1 MQNLRIAIIGA
12 GPAGCALARL
22 LHLGG
27 IQATI
32 FEGENSASI
41 RSQGGTLDLHTSS
54 GLAAIKEAGLWDEFL
69 SHARYDGQY
78 MAITDKDLHYYV
90 VRGADAE
97 SSAAFGERPEIDRV
111 KLRELLLD
119 SLPEGTVKWGHRLQ
133 KVQGNT
139 LTFAD
144 GTTASFD
151 LVVGAD
157 GAFSKVRLSIAP
169 ELKPEYTRVAMHH
182 FTIPDAEKTA
192 PETYKLVN
200 RGSVFSSA
208 DGQRFT
214 LQQMGDGSITAG
226 ISFVR
231 EDADWMKPEKCGYDS
246 QDLAEVKKAMAKEIE
261 HWKPEFHTAL
271 QAAQGETSTRS
282 LWRLPVGQRWQHAS
296 GITLIGDAA
305 HLMTPH
311 AGEGVNQALEDAM
324 LLARVILKAQG
335 SQDLDEQIAQFESE
349 MIARVEKIQQLAW
362 DRCVGLMFT
371 PGAPKAL
378 VDKAI
383 QQRIKE
389 AKAMGLDAEQMKAV
403 DAAVAK
409 AQAQADALNKAEA

>member
-1 MQNLRIAIIGA
+1 MANNH
-12 GPAGCALARL
+12 PGCALARL

-32 FEGENSASI
+32 FEGEDSASV
-41 RSQGGTLDLHTSS
+41 RSQGGTLDLHTTS
-54 GLAAIKEAGLWDEFL
+54 GLAAVKEAGLWDEFL

-78 MAITDKDLHYYV
+78 MAITDKNLHYYV
-90 VRGADAE
+90 VRGVDEE

-111 KLRELLLD
+111 KLRELLLG
-119 SLPEGTVKWGHRLQ
+119 SLPAGTVKWGHRLQ

-139 LTFAD
+139 LTFVNGA
-144 GTTASFD
+144 TASFD
-151 LVVGAD
+151 LIVGAD

-200 RGSVFSSA
+200 RGSVFSSN
-208 DGQRFT
+208 DGQRYT
-214 LQQMGDGSITAG
+214 LQQMGDGSINAG

-246 QDLAEVKKAMAKEIE
+246 QDLTEVKKAMAKEIE
-261 HWKPEFHTAL
+261 HWSPEFHEAL

-282 LWRLPVGQRWQHAS
+282 LWRLPIGQKWQHKS
-296 GITLIGDAA
+296 GVTLIGDAA

-324 LLARVILKAQG
+324 LLARVILKAQN
-335 SQDLDEQIAQFESE
+335 SEDLDEQIAQFESE
-349 MIARVEKIQQLAW
+349 MMARVEKIQQLAW
-362 DRCVGLMFT
+362 DRCQGLMFA
-371 PGAPKAL
+371 PGVPKSL

-389 AKAMGLDAEQMKAV
+389 AKAMGLDAKQMKAV

-409 AQAQADALNKAEA
+409 AQAQADAMNKVEA